1 MKINKILNIGKLS
14 ILALSFALLTG
25 CFDNDEDYG
34 LDTDKV
40 IATVFDFTGPSLV
53 SLDDTGMY
61 SVTPRAG
68 STFAWSVNGGT
79 LQPMADTDTKVNV
92 LFNVGGT
99 STVSVTETTAGGM
112 VSETETMQVTVLQ
125 LCTFSIDMRDSYG
138 DGWNGAS
145 VVVSFS
151 GAVDIPS
158 VEFALSGSA
167 AVETFSA
174 PAGFEM
180 SVTFNSGAW
189 DSEISYAIFDNATA
203 SGAPL
208 FFDLPSP
215 TIGTAFTTT
224 VVCP

>member
-1 MKINKILNIGKLS
+1 MTNFDWTQLLNPEFFSIRPIDFVQVKGKVNKVKV
-14 ILALSFALLTG
+14 FE

-53 SLDDTGMY
+53 SLDETGMF

-68 STFAWSVNGGT
+68 STFAWSVNGGDLIT
-79 LQPMADTDTKVNV
+79 MADTDTKVNV

-138 DGWNGAS
+138 DGW
-145 VVVSFS
+145 F
-151 GAVDIPS
+151 
-158 VEFALSGSA
+158 
-167 AVETFSA
+167 
-174 PAGFEM
+174 
-180 SVTFNSGAW
+180 
-189 DSEISYAIFDNATA
+189 
-203 SGAPL
+203 
-208 FFDLPSP
+208 
-215 TIGTAFTTT
+215 
-224 VVCP
+224 

>member
-1 MKINKILNIGKLS
+1 MKLNKILNIGKLS

-53 SLDDTGMY
+53 SLDETGMF

-68 STFAWSVNGGT
+68 STFAWSVNGGD

-112 VSETETMQVTVLQ
+112 VSETQTMQVTVLQ
-125 LCTFSIDMRDSYG
+125 LCNFKIDMRDSYG

-145 VVVSFS
+145 VVISFD

-158 VEFALSGSA
+158 VEFACNGA
-167 AVETFSA
+167 ATLESFMA

-180 SVTFNSGAW
+180 TVTFNSGSW
-189 DSEISYAIFDNATA
+189 DSEVSYAIYDANLDL
-203 SGAPL
+203 L
-208 FFDLPSP
+208 FFDVPP
-215 TIGTAFTTT
+215 IAVGTAFTTT